1 MARTRAGSGGHFPR
15 TGRRFALV
23 ITFKAARRMQRRYN
37 IRRRPHGR
45 DPRRAGADPPRSRR
59 DRRQPLQEALPGAEG
74 HRPRLA
80 RHRGGRA
87 RLHHEQQP
95 PQPLPAGARPLLP
108 PGPQGDPVPDLRR
121 DPRRVAARREL
132 RHARQHQSAVPVEDR
147 SPQGRRRRR
156 SEVARR
162 AVSRPRR
169 ARRGARPDRARRRR
183 RPLRRT
189 RACAGDRRAYR
200 VTYRSFIADTV
211 VRLSPSMRR
220 GETNRSVWLAHL
232 VVRLTQPVYDPTDK
246 GGTMNA
252 TKLIPVLLVFP
263 LAITSMACP
272 TRPGDGDSSGG
283 RGGSSEMDAGS
294 GGAKATG
301 GAAGSS
307 AGSSGSGGAAAL
319 GGSGPGGGTGG
330 VAGTTGGGGIGGRTG
345 GGGTGG
351 MPGTGGAAETCNPSC
366 DTITQICVGT
376 KCLLDDGQMCSVAS
390 QCASN
395 TCTPFYLD
403 QDGDSYGTG
412 AAVGF
417 CGKVAPVG

>member
-1 MARTRAGSGGHFPR
+1 MP
-15 TGRRFALV
+15 
-23 ITFKAARRMQRRYN
+23 
-37 IRRRPHGR
+37 
-45 DPRRAGADPPRSRR
+45 
-59 DRRQPLQEALPGAEG
+59 
-74 HRPRLA
+74 
-80 RHRGGRA
+80 
-87 RLHHEQQP
+87 
-95 PQPLPAGARPLLP
+95 
-108 PGPQGDPVPDLRR
+108 
-121 DPRRVAARREL
+121 
-132 RHARQHQSAVPVEDR
+132 
-147 SPQGRRRRR
+147 
-156 SEVARR
+156 
-162 AVSRPRR
+162 
-169 ARRGARPDRARRRR
+169 
-183 RPLRRT
+183 
-189 RACAGDRRAYR
+189 
-200 VTYRSFIADTV
+200 
-211 VRLSPSMRR
+211 R
-220 GETNRSVWLAHL
+220 GETTRSGWLTHL

-283 RGGSSEMDAGS
+283 HGGSSEMDAGS

-307 AGSSGSGGAAAL
+307 PGSSGSGGAAAL
-319 GGSGPGGGTGG
+319 GGSGPGGGTAG
-330 VAGTTGGGGIGGRTG
+330 VAGTTGAGGIGGGTG

-403 QDGDSYGTG
+403 QDGDTYGTG

-417 CGKVAPVG
+417 CGKVAPVGYAAQNGDCCDDPAHVSVAKLIHPGAGYQTMSAGGICNITWDYNCSGMIEKNTQIGGCGSDATYPTCNNTYTDFPDTDCGMGVAVARCARPLSR